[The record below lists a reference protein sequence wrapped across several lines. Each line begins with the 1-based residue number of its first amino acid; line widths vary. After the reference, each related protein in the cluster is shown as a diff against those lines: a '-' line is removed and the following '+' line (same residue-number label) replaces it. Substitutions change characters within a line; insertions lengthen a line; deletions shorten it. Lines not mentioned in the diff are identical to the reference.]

1 MRVFELAKQL
11 GITSKDLIGDLK
23 GIGVTVSNHM
33 AALEDDT
40 VAKILAK
47 AAGKAQKPASLV
59 KLPKTVEA
67 AKPGRPLE
75 EKPDK
80 PDKADKE
87 KVRIAALK
95 AKKTPPPVAEPPRAE
110 KKMILVKRRPSE
122 TALVGDVAPLKPVE
136 EPAAMSAGATDL
148 SKVAAPPAPGPVH
161 AEPSSHPGRPVGIEP
176 TVSGPSGSP
185 ASLPPPPTL
194 PPQATPFCL
203 PGDARGRRQTSAA
216 AAEASAVASGRT
228 VNQRGL
234 TMLAESRPRGEC
246 ET

>member
-47 AAGKAQKPASLV
+47 AKGKAQKPASLV

-67 AKPGRPLE
+67 VKPGRPLE

-95 AKKTPPPVAEPPRAE
+95 AKKTPPPVAEPPKAE

-148 SKVAAPPAPGPVH
+148 SKVAAPPAPAGATCARCRCTGAKRNPGMGRAVRLPKS
-161 AEPSSHPGRPVGIEP
+161 PS
-176 TVSGPSGSP
+176 
-185 ASLPPPPTL
+185 
-194 PPQATPFCL
+194 
-203 PGDARGRRQTSAA
+203 
-216 AAEASAVASGRT
+216 
-228 VNQRGL
+228 
-234 TMLAESRPRGEC
+234 LA
-246 ET
+246 